1 LDLFRPLVS
10 AEEAQQAQLY
20 AGLSISQTIQASWIE
35 RERHPYELVDTA
47 AWVKANQQHRTA
59 RPQSATNTNVLLSYG
74 YEGSNGTWRVTTDT
88 QGSAFDDRSELWSGE
103 SSEDMFFATA
113 HALTRRWLT
122 CGSLE
127 V

>member
-35 RERHPYELVDTA
+35 REGHPYELVDTA

-59 RPQSATNTNVLLSYG
+59 RPKSATNTNVLLSYG
-74 YEGSNGTWRVTTDT
+74 NAGQR
-88 QGSAFDDRSELWSGE
+88 SADMIFATKGGDRSELWSGD
-103 SSEDMFFATA
+103 SSEDIFFATA
-113 HALTRRWLT
+113 HALVKRWLT
-122 CGSLE
+122 CGSLG
-127 V
+127 